1 MKKKGFTLIELLAV
15 IVILAIIALI
25 ATPLV
30 LKYIEKSRKESKVD
44 SAYSFVRNLENE
56 IANFSIKYK
65 GSKYNFKPANNDFF
79 VEKDFNDSNI
89 DTSVKGD
96 KPDTIKVCLSSLG
109 QVNKA
114 VFKYGNYYVSY
125 DGKKGS
131 IADESIF
138 TSFSCS
144 GKGGDTDLTFGA
156 PVTFDVDKGAK
167 CDYYT
172 DAQSAN
178 GVKSGCMKFYVL
190 NDNGD
195 TVDLIL
201 DHNTTNVH
209 DWNSHIDGGNTNNG
223 PDVLLQQLLEDTKSW
238 EGTLTPTNYTRYK
251 DGSDEVKYNID
262 YKNYKA
268 RILTAEE
275 VLNLMPFYTNLSDDD
290 KRNWGNLYEDK
301 VDEKMEYIQNN
312 VDFSKYGDDVKAIYG
327 AMIDEISK
335 TEIGLPKFLYDNL
348 IGNCNL
354 DANGY
359 FVCES
364 EGYWTGTAIESYPI
378 KAWYIEYTGC
388 FNKSD
393 SYGPYMDDVG
403 IRPVIKVSKDKLNK

>member
-1 MKKKGFTLIELLAV
+1 MKKGFTLIELLAV

-30 LKYIEKSRKESKVD
+30 LKYIEKSRRESKVD
-44 SAYSFVRNLENE
+44 SAYSFVRNLETE
-56 IANFSIKYK
+56 IANYAIQHK
-65 GSKYNFKPANNDFF
+65 GTKYNGQPNDKGYY
-79 VEKDFNDSNI
+79 EISNFDNPKI
-89 DTSVKGD
+89 DIKVKGD
-96 KPDTIKVCLSSLG
+96 NPDTIKVCLSGLG
-109 QVNKA
+109 QVEKA
-114 VFKYGNYYVSY
+114 MFEYGKYYVSY

-131 IADESIF
+131 ISDKD
-138 TSFSCS
+138 TYNSFSCS
-144 GKGGDTDLTFGA
+144 GSGGPDLTIGA
-156 PVTFDVDKGAK
+156 PITFDVDNGSK

-172 DAQSAN
+172 EAQSAN
-178 GVKSGCMKFYVL
+178 EVKSGCMKFYVL

-201 DHNTTNVH
+201 DHNTTNIH

-223 PDVLLQQLLEDTKSW
+223 PEIALQQLMEDTKDW
-238 EGTLTPTNYTRYK
+238 KGTLTPINYTRYK

-290 KRNWGNLYEDK
+290 KENWGNLYEDK

-354 DANGY
+354 DVNGY

-393 SYGPYMDDVG
+393 SYGPYMDKVG
-403 IRPVIKVSKDKLNK
+403 IRPIIKVSKDKLNK